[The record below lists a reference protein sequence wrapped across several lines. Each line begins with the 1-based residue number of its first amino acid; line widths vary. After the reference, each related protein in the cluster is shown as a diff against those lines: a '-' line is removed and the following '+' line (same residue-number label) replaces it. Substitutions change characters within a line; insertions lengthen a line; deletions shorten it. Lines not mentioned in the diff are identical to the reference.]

1 MMVCMAPIRKL
12 SESSLAGHASQR
24 AAGTGGR
31 LDAVHDR
38 VRIDVHMAGARIQG
52 VSPVGG
58 RLSGSCGMRP
68 IQLPSSIIVE
78 RGHAGNPWAVSPGTR
93 CTVVLT

>member
-1 MMVCMAPIRKL
+1 MMVCMAPIRKHC
-12 SESSLAGHASQR
+12 ESCLAGHASRR
-24 AAGTGGR
+24 AAGTGGISN
-31 LDAVHDR
+31 AAHDG

-68 IQLPSSIIVE
+68 EQLPSSIIIE
-78 RGHAGNPWAVSPGTR
+78 RGRAGSPWAVSPGTR
-93 CTVVLT
+93 CTFVLT